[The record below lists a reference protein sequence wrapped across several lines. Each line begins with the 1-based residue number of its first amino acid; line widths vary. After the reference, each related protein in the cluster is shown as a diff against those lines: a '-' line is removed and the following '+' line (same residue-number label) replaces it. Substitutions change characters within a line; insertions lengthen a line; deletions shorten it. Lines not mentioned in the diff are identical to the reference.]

1 MNKVLVFIDAFQGEP
16 KKASLELF
24 TAAREWGQQVV
35 AVGVNLQDPQALG
48 RYGAHR
54 VYHARS
60 DALSYYTPNAFR
72 DLVLQVVEKEQP
84 DALLF
89 PGTKNGR
96 ELVGLVA
103 AALGVPAVS
112 EAMEA
117 RLVDG
122 ALEIRRTV
130 YTGKVFAT
138 LRLEAKPFV
147 VAFKVKSL
155 NVAEAPVEGTEV
167 VTVEPSAQDAVQV
180 LDIHEKEKGEPD
192 VAEADIIVSG
202 GRGLGGPEAFDLL
215 RELAREI
222 ARITGETVAIGA
234 SRAAVDA
241 GWIDHS
247 HQVGQT
253 GKVVTPRLYIAIGIS
268 GALQHLAGMRN
279 SKFIV
284 AINKDPEAPIFK
296 VADAGL
302 VEDLFKA
309 VPKLTE
315 ELRKL

>member
-1 MNKVLVFIDAFQGEP
+1 MNKALVFVDSFQGEP

-24 TAAREWGQQVV
+24 SAAREWASQVV
-35 AVGVNLQDPQALG
+35 ALGVHLQNPAALG
-48 RYGAHR
+48 QYGAHR
-54 VYHARS
+54 VYHA
-60 DALSYYTPNAFR
+60 DEDIYYTPNAFR
-72 DLVLQVVEKEQP
+72 DLVLKVVQQEQP
-84 DALLF
+84 EVLLF

-103 AALGVPAVS
+103 AALGVPAMS
-112 EAMEA
+112 EVMEA
-117 RLVDG
+117 RLTDDG
-122 ALEIRRTV
+122 LELRRTV

-138 LRLEAKPFV
+138 LHLTARPFV
-147 VAFKVKSL
+147 LAFKVKSL
-155 NVAEAPVEGTEV
+155 NITEAPVEGTEV
-167 VTVEPSAQDAVQV
+167 VPVSLEAADPVQV
-180 LDIHEKEKGEPD
+180 VGIHEKEKGEPD

-202 GRGLGGPEAFDLL
+202 GRGLGGPEAFDL
-215 RELAREI
+215 RPALAREI

-279 SKFIV
+279 SKVIV

-296 VADAGL
+296 VADVGL

-315 ELRKL
+315 ELQKL

>member
-48 RYGAHR
+48 QYGAHR
-54 VYHARS
+54 VYHAQS

-117 RLVDG
+117 RLVDD

-167 VTVEPSAQDAVQV
+167 VTIEPPAQDTVKV

-202 GRGLGGPEAFDLL
+202 GRGLGGPEAFELL

>member
-1 MNKVLVFIDAFQGEP
+1 MNKVLVFIDSFQGEP

-24 TAAREWGQQVV
+24 SVAREWAPEVV
-35 AVGVNLQDPQALG
+35 AVGVHLQDPAALG
-48 RYGAHR
+48 RYGAHK
-54 VYHARS
+54 VYHAE
-60 DALSYYTPNAFR
+60 AEAYYTPNAFR
-72 DLVLQVVEKEQP
+72 DLVLKVVEAENP

-103 AALGVPAVS
+103 AALGVPAMS
-112 EAMEA
+112 EVMAA
-117 RLVDG
+117 QVTDDG
-122 ALEIRRTV
+122 LELRRTV

-138 LRLEAKPFV
+138 LKLTARPFV
-147 VAFKVKSL
+147 LAFKVKSL
-155 NVAEAPVEGTEV
+155 NITEAPVDHTQ
-167 VTVEPSAQDAVQV
+167 VEPLTLEMADPVKV
-180 LDIHEKEKGEPD
+180 VGIHEKEKGEPD

-296 VADAGL
+296 VADVGL